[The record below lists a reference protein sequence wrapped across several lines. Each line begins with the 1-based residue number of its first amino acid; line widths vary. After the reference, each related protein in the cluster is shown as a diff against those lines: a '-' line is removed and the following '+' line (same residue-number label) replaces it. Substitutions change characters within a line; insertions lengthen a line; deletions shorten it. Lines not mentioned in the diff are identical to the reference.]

1 MTVPPCQTGPRGT
14 RALPPAGTRKLG
26 LLTHGSKVRKREQ
39 LTSAMS
45 AERPLGILPP
55 PPTKPT
61 SRGCG
66 VSYRAAQL
74 EGSLGPRMEAAE
86 ALAEAGVSG
95 QRVASGQ
102 TALEGAPASP

>member
-1 MTVPPCQTGPRGT
+1 MTVPPCQTGPRGA

-39 LTSAMS
+39 LTSAVS
-45 AERPLGILPP
+45 AERPLGILPL

-61 SRGCG
+61 TRGYG
-66 VSYRAAQL
+66 VSHCAAQL
-74 EGSLGPRMEAAE
+74 EGSLGPRVEAVE
-86 ALAEAGVSG
+86 VLAEAGDSG
-95 QRVASGQ
+95 QWVGSGQ